1 MYKTLQAGRA
11 IAAIL
16 VVLFHLGAN
25 LAKESYFGIDGL
37 SVPFS
42 FGAAGVE
49 FFFVLSGF
57 IIFAAHRG
65 DIGRPDRFSG
75 YTLKRLLRIFP
86 TYWLVFLPVFFIA
99 LLTPSLRNGVPQDL
113 STLLQSLLL
122 VPQDKVVVG
131 GTGAPVLVVAWTLQY
146 EMFFYLF
153 FGLLILSRRLAVLTG
168 LVVISVFVAR
178 MVFGADQLPFPASF
192 IAKDYTL
199 LFGMGMFVAWLVV
212 ARKATANQKPGLFMA
227 LGVAIF
233 LFAAMDVVLKT
244 DVFEAVRT
252 LVFGVAASLIIFGLV
267 VAEDGGK
274 KTYLEHKWLQLL
286 GDSSYALYLIH
297 FPLISVLCKVAI
309 ALHLQRFG
317 LAGAIVSFLGI
328 FVACLAISVLFHL
341 WVERPIAAFFR
352 RSKAV

>member
-11 IAAIL
+11 IAAVL

-25 LAKESYFGIDGL
+25 LAKESYFGIAGL

-42 FGAAGVE
+42 FGSAGVE

-65 DIGRPDRFSG
+65 DIGRPDRISG
-75 YTLKRLLRIFP
+75 YTRKRLLRIFP

-99 LLTPSLRNGVPQDL
+99 LLTPSLRNGVPHDL

-122 VPQDKVVVG
+122 VPQDKAVVG
-131 GTGAPVLVVAWTLQY
+131 GTGSPVLVVAWTLQY

-153 FGLLILSRRLAVLTG
+153 FGLMVLSRRLALLAG
-168 LVVISVFVAR
+168 LAVVGVYVAR
-178 MVFGADQLPFPASF
+178 VALGTDQLPFPASF
-192 IAKDYTL
+192 IAQDYTL
-199 LFGMGMFVAWLVV
+199 LFGMGMFVSWLVV
-212 ARKATANQKPGLFMA
+212 ARKDFAHQKPGQFIV
-227 LGVAIF
+227 LGLAVF
-233 LFAAMDVVLKT
+233 LLAAMDVVFKT
-244 DVFEAVRT
+244 EVFEAVRT
-252 LVFGVAASLIIFGLV
+252 LVFGLAASLIIFGLV

-274 KTYLEHKWLQLL
+274 TYLGHKWLQLL

-309 ALHLQRFG
+309 ALHLQTFG
-317 LAGAIVSFLGI
+317 LVGAIVSFVAI

-341 WVERPIAAFFR
+341 WVERPLAAFFK
-352 RSKAV
+352 RSKVA